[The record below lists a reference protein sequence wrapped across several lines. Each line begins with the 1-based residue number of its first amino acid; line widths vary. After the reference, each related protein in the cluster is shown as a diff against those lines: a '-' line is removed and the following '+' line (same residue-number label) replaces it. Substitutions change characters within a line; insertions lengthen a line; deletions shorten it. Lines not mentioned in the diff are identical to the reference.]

1 MTIKL
6 KNNLVNYEEKRTA
19 FVNAVKNEETQEIQ
33 NKAYVEMVDAMA
45 ADIMDQAKKEAR
57 QEADQYI
64 SASRTDKN
72 ITNEEI
78 KFFNDINKEVGYKE
92 ETLLP
97 QTVVDEIFEDLTTEH
112 PFLASIG
119 MRTTGLRTKFLKS
132 ETSGLAVWGKIFG
145 EIKGQLDATFSE
157 EESIQNKLTA
167 FVVVPK
173 DLENFGPV
181 WVKRFVV
188 TQIEEA
194 FAVALESAFIIG
206 DGKDK
211 PVGLTRKVGKG
222 TNVVDGVYPEKVA
235 SGTLTFASSKIT
247 VNELT
252 DVYKYHSVK
261 ENGKPLNVAGEVTL
275 LVNPTDAWDV
285 KKQYTSLNAN
295 GVYVTAL
302 PYNLNIIESLF
313 VPEKKAISYVAKR
326 YDALIG
332 GALNISTFDQ
342 TFAFEDLNLYA
353 AKQFAY
359 GKAKDEKAAAVWTL
373 NIKPTDQTPE
383 G

>member
-19 FVNAVKNEETQEIQ
+19 FVNTVKNEETQEIQ

-235 SGTLTFASSKIT
+235 SGTLTFASSKVT

-252 DVYKYHSVK
+252 DVYKYHFVK

-326 YDALIG
+326 YDALVG

-342 TFAFEDLNLYA
+342 TLAFEDLNLYA

>member
-119 MRTTGLRTKFLKS
+119 MRTTGLRAKFLKS

-235 SGTLTFASSKIT
+235 SGTLTFASSKVT

-342 TFAFEDLNLYA
+342 TLAFEDLNLYA

-359 GKAKDEKAAAVWTL
+359 GKAKDDKASAVWTL
-373 NIKPTDQTPE
+373 NIKPAEQTPE

>member
-6 KNNLVNYEEKRTA
+6 KNNLANYEEKRTA

-33 NKAYVEMVDAMA
+33 NEAYVEMVDAMA

-132 ETSGLAVWGKIFG
+132 ETSGVAVWGKIFG

-235 SGTLTFASSKIT
+235 SGTLTFASSKVT

-342 TFAFEDLNLYA
+342 TLAFEDLNLYA

>member
-19 FVNAVKNEETQEIQ
+19 FVNTVKNEETQEIQ

-235 SGTLTFASSKIT
+235 SGTLTFASSKVT

-326 YDALIG
+326 YDALVG

-342 TFAFEDLNLYA
+342 TLAFEDLNLYA

>member
-19 FVNAVKNEETQEIQ
+19 FVNTVKNEETQEIQ

-326 YDALIG
+326 YDALVG

-342 TFAFEDLNLYA
+342 TLAFEDLNLYA

>member
-167 FVVVPK
+167 FVAVPK

-235 SGTLTFASSKIT
+235 SGTLTFASSKVT

-342 TFAFEDLNLYA
+342 TLAFEDLNLYA

>member
-97 QTVVDEIFEDLTTEH
+97 QTVVDEIFEDLTSEH

-235 SGTLTFASSKIT
+235 SGTLTFASSKVT

-342 TFAFEDLNLYA
+342 TLAFEDLNLYA

>member
-211 PVGLTRKVGKG
+211 PVGITRKVGKG

-342 TFAFEDLNLYA
+342 TLAFEDLNLYA

>member
-235 SGTLTFASSKIT
+235 SGTLTFASSKVT

-342 TFAFEDLNLYA
+342 TLAFEDLNLYA

-359 GKAKDEKAAAVWTL
+359 GKAKDEKASAVWTL
-373 NIKPTDQTPE
+373 NIKPVEQTPE

>member
-235 SGTLTFASSKIT
+235 SGTLTFASSKAT

-342 TFAFEDLNLYA
+342 TLAFEDLNLYA

>member
-19 FVNAVKNEETQEIQ
+19 FVNAIKNEETQETQ

-112 PFLASIG
+112 PFLESIG

-235 SGTLTFASSKIT
+235 SGTLTFASSKVT

-326 YDALIG
+326 YDALVG

-342 TFAFEDLNLYA
+342 TLAFEDLNLYA

>member
-19 FVNAVKNEETQEIQ
+19 FVNAIKNEETQETQ

-342 TFAFEDLNLYA
+342 TLAFEDLNLYA

>member
-173 DLENFGPV
+173 DLEDFGPV

-235 SGTLTFASSKIT
+235 SGTLTFASSKVT

-342 TFAFEDLNLYA
+342 TLAFEDLNLYA

>member
-132 ETSGLAVWGKIFG
+132 ETSGIAVWGKIFG

-211 PVGLTRKVGKG
+211 PFGLTRKVGKG

-235 SGTLTFASSKIT
+235 SGTLTFASSKVT

-342 TFAFEDLNLYA
+342 TLAFEDLNLYA

>member
-1 MTIKL
+1 
-6 KNNLVNYEEKRTA
+6 
-19 FVNAVKNEETQEIQ
+19 
-33 NKAYVEMVDAMA
+33 AMA
-45 ADIMDQAKKEAR
+45 ADIMEQAKKEAR
-57 QEADQYI
+57 QEADAYI

-132 ETSGLAVWGKIFG
+132 ETSGLAVWGNIFG

-173 DLENFGPV
+173 DLEKFGPA

-206 DGKDK
+206 TGKSQ
-211 PVGLTRKVGKG
+211 PIGLNRKVAKG
-222 TNVVDGVYPEKVA
+222 TSVTDGVYPEKVA
-235 SGTLTFASSKIT
+235 SGTLTFASSKVT

-261 ENGKPLNVAGEVTL
+261 ENGNPLNVAGEVTL

-285 KKQYTSLNAN
+285 KKQYTSLNAT

-326 YDALIG
+326 YDALVG
-332 GALNISTFDQ
+332 GPLDISTFDQ
-342 TFAFEDLNLYA
+342 TLAFEDLNLYA

-359 GKAKDEKAAAVWTL
+359 GKAKDDKASAVWTL
-373 NIKPTDQTPE
+373 NIKPAEQTPE

>member
-97 QTVVDEIFEDLTTEH
+97 QTVVDEIFENLTTEH

-145 EIKGQLDATFSE
+145 EIKGQLDVTFSE

-211 PVGLTRKVGKG
+211 PFGLTRKVGKG

-235 SGTLTFASSKIT
+235 SGTLTFASSKVT

-342 TFAFEDLNLYA
+342 TLAFEDLNLYA

>member
-92 ETLLP
+92 ETSLP

-112 PFLASIG
+112 PFLASIR

-235 SGTLTFASSKIT
+235 SGTLTFASSKVT

-342 TFAFEDLNLYA
+342 TLAFEDLNLYA

>member
-6 KNNLVNYEEKRTA
+6 KNNLANYEEKRTA

-33 NKAYVEMVDAMA
+33 NEAYVEMVDAMA

-57 QEADQYI
+57 QEADAYI

-132 ETSGLAVWGKIFG
+132 ETSGVAVWGKIFG
-145 EIKGQLDATFSE
+145 EIKGQLDATFSD

-235 SGTLTFASSKIT
+235 SGTLTFASSKVT

-342 TFAFEDLNLYA
+342 TLAFEDLNLYA

-359 GKAKDEKAAAVWTL
+359 GKAKDDKASAVWTL
-373 NIKPTDQTPE
+373 NIKPAEQTPE

>member
-222 TNVVDGVYPEKVA
+222 TNVVDGVYPEKIA

-342 TFAFEDLNLYA
+342 TLAFEDLNLYA

>member
-235 SGTLTFASSKIT
+235 SGTLTFASSKVT

-261 ENGKPLNVAGEVTL
+261 ENGKPLNVAGKVTL

-313 VPEKKAISYVAKR
+313 VPEKKAISYVAER
-326 YDALIG
+326 YDALVG
-332 GALNISTFDQ
+332 GPLDISIFDQ
-342 TFAFEDLNLYA
+342 TLAFEDLNLYA

-359 GKAKDEKAAAVWTL
+359 GKAKDDKASAVWTL
-373 NIKPTDQTPE
+373 NIKPAEQTPE

>member
-119 MRTTGLRTKFLKS
+119 MRTTGLRAKFLKS

-211 PVGLTRKVGKG
+211 PVGITRKVGKG

-235 SGTLTFASSKIT
+235 SGTLTFASSKVT

-342 TFAFEDLNLYA
+342 TLAFEDLNLYA

>member
-222 TNVVDGVYPEKVA
+222 TNVVGGVYPEKVA
-235 SGTLTFASSKIT
+235 SGTLTFASSKVT

-326 YDALIG
+326 YDALVG

-342 TFAFEDLNLYA
+342 TLAFEDLNLYA

>member
-6 KNNLVNYEEKRTA
+6 KNNLANYEEKRTA

-33 NKAYVEMVDAMA
+33 NEAYVEMVDAMA

-342 TFAFEDLNLYA
+342 TLAFEDLNLYA

>member
-19 FVNAVKNEETQEIQ
+19 FVNTVKNEETQEIQ

-235 SGTLTFASSKIT
+235 SGTLTFASSKVT

-326 YDALIG
+326 YDALVG

-342 TFAFEDLNLYA
+342 TLAFEDLNLYA

-383 G
+383 R

>member
-45 ADIMDQAKKEAR
+45 ADITDQAKKEAR

-235 SGTLTFASSKIT
+235 SGTLTFASSKVT

-342 TFAFEDLNLYA
+342 TLAFEDLNLYA

>member
-132 ETSGLAVWGKIFG
+132 ETSGLSVWGKIFG

-222 TNVVDGVYPEKVA
+222 TNVVDGVYPEKIA

-342 TFAFEDLNLYA
+342 TLAFEDLNLYA

>member
-119 MRTTGLRTKFLKS
+119 MRTTGLRAKFLKS

-235 SGTLTFASSKIT
+235 SGTLTLASSKVT

-342 TFAFEDLNLYA
+342 TLAFEDLNLYA

>member
-235 SGTLTFASSKIT
+235 SGTLTFASSKVT

-326 YDALIG
+326 YDALVG

-342 TFAFEDLNLYA
+342 TLAFEDLNLYA

>member
-132 ETSGLAVWGKIFG
+132 ETSGLSVWGKIFG

-342 TFAFEDLNLYA
+342 TLAFEDLNLYA

>member
-119 MRTTGLRTKFLKS
+119 MRTTGLRAKFLKS

-211 PVGLTRKVGKG
+211 PIGLTRKVGKG

-235 SGTLTFASSKIT
+235 SGTLTFASSKVT

-342 TFAFEDLNLYA
+342 TLAFEDLNLYA

-373 NIKPTDQTPE
+373 NIKPTDQNPE

>member
-261 ENGKPLNVAGEVTL
+261 ENGHPLNVAGKVTL

-302 PYNLNIIESLF
+302 PFNLNIIESLF
-313 VPEKKAISYVAKR
+313 VPEKKAISYVAER

-332 GALNISTFDQ
+332 GPLDIGTYDQ
-342 TFAFEDLNLYA
+342 TLAIEDLNLYA

-359 GKAKDEKAAAVWTL
+359 GKAKDDKAAAVWTL
-373 NIKPTDQTPE
+373 NINPAEQTPE

>member
-211 PVGLTRKVGKG
+211 PICLTRKVGKG

-235 SGTLTFASSKIT
+235 SGTLTFASSKVT

-342 TFAFEDLNLYA
+342 TLAFEDLNLYA

>member
-235 SGTLTFASSKIT
+235 SGTLTFASSKVT

-326 YDALIG
+326 YDALVG

-342 TFAFEDLNLYA
+342 TLAFEDLNLYA

-359 GKAKDEKAAAVWTL
+359 GKAKDDKASAVWTL
-373 NIKPTDQTPE
+373 NIKPAEQTPE

>member
-112 PFLASIG
+112 PFLASVG

-222 TNVVDGVYPEKVA
+222 TNVVDGVYPEKIA
-235 SGTLTFASSKIT
+235 SGTLTFASSKVT

-326 YDALIG
+326 YDALVG

-342 TFAFEDLNLYA
+342 TLAFEDLNLYA

>member
-6 KNNLVNYEEKRTA
+6 KNNLANYEEKRTA

-33 NKAYVEMVDAMA
+33 NEAYVEMVDAMA

-78 KFFNDINKEVGYKE
+78 KFFNDINREVGYKE

-132 ETSGLAVWGKIFG
+132 ETSGVAVWGKIFG
-145 EIKGQLDATFSE
+145 EIKGQLDATFSD

-235 SGTLTFASSKIT
+235 SGTLTFASSKVT

-342 TFAFEDLNLYA
+342 TLAFEDLNLYA

>member
-1 MTIKL
+1 MVIKL
-6 KNNLVNYEEKRTA
+6 KNNLANYEEKRTA

-33 NKAYVEMVDAMA
+33 NEAYVEMVDAMA

-119 MRTTGLRTKFLKS
+119 MRTTGLRAKFLKS

-211 PVGLTRKVGKG
+211 PIGLTRKVGKG

-235 SGTLTFASSKIT
+235 SGTLTFASSKVT

-342 TFAFEDLNLYA
+342 TLAFEDLNLYA

>member
-19 FVNAVKNEETQEIQ
+19 FVNAIKNEETQETQ

-194 FAVALESAFIIG
+194 FEVALESAFIIG

-235 SGTLTFASSKIT
+235 SGTLTFASSKVT

-326 YDALIG
+326 YDALVG

-342 TFAFEDLNLYA
+342 TLAFEDLNLYA

>member
-33 NKAYVEMVDAMA
+33 NKAYVEMVDALA

-167 FVVVPK
+167 FVAVPK

-235 SGTLTFASSKIT
+235 SGTLTFASSKVT

-342 TFAFEDLNLYA
+342 TLAFEDLNLYA

>member
-211 PVGLTRKVGKG
+211 PIGLTRKVGKG
-222 TNVVDGVYPEKVA
+222 TNVVDGVYPEKIA
-235 SGTLTFASSKIT
+235 SGTLTFASSKVT

-342 TFAFEDLNLYA
+342 TLAFEDLNLYA

>member
-6 KNNLVNYEEKRTA
+6 KNNLANYEEKRTA
-19 FVNAVKNEETQEIQ
+19 FVNAVKNEDTQEIQ

-45 ADIMDQAKKEAR
+45 ADIMEQAKKEAR

-132 ETSGLAVWGKIFG
+132 ETSGLAVWGNIFG

-173 DLENFGPV
+173 DLEKFGPA

-194 FAVALESAFIIG
+194 FAVALESAFIVGTGKSQPIG
-206 DGKDK
+206 
-211 PVGLTRKVGKG
+211 LNRKVAKG
-222 TNVVDGVYPEKVA
+222 TSVTDGVYPEKVA
-235 SGTLTFASSKIT
+235 SGTLTFASSKVT

-261 ENGKPLNVAGEVTL
+261 ENGNPLNVAGEVTL

-285 KKQYTSLNAN
+285 KKQYTSLNAT

-313 VPEKKAISYVAKR
+313 VPEKKAISYVSKR
-326 YDALIG
+326 YDALVG
-332 GALNISTFDQ
+332 GPLDISTFDQ
-342 TFAFEDLNLYA
+342 TLAFEDLNLYA

-359 GKAKDEKAAAVWTL
+359 GKAKDDKASAVWTL
-373 NIKPTDQTPE
+373 NIKPAEQTPE